1 MNTRIPMQ
9 ADAEAIGAFVDAL
22 FCYADQDTY
31 VSLRAFSDGANKVF
45 RIMAR
50 KVGDSLEGL
59 AKTAAIE
66 ATMAANHAA
75 YPVVFAPP
83 IATFTNDSGARERDL
98 ANGLALSVECDAT
111 PGAARTRLEGLLGPA
126 TVVVASGGEWGDPA
140 SGEVEP
146 KLHLH
151 WRLTAPTREQPD
163 HALLKQARQ
172 IAQRLVGADASNTP
186 MVHPIRWPGSWH
198 RKTTPRLAR
207 IVALN
212 EAREI
217 DLREALETLQEAA
230 AVAGVGGFAGSGAK
244 EAPTTGTGEA
254 RATAELIRAVMTAE
268 GYHAP
273 LAALAMRYLKGGM
286 PDAQTVLTLQGFML
300 AVPVEQRD
308 AAGGTVQHGRWQ
320 SRFGDIPRAVQ
331 TARAKIGERPADA
344 AQAPGGIWPE
354 PVDFLGDAELTGA
367 PQLRPEHLPEA
378 IAPFVFDTAAR
389 MGVDPAAVALCA
401 AIACASVIFDDW
413 AVQPR
418 VHDDTWT
425 ENARLWGALVGD
437 PSIMKT
443 PVLTAAT
450 KPVDALDAA
459 ARATHADAMRKWK
472 QDVAAAKADGN
483 PPGAVPPQPKLKR
496 WMVEG
501 TTTEALSEVLRDD
514 DDAKQTAPA
523 RKVLVRQDEMSGWL
537 GDMDRYKA
545 GGRGGGDRAA
555 YLRLFNGGRYVID
568 RIGRGTFAIP
578 NWSACVVGGI
588 QPEAIQRI
596 AREAADDGL
605 LQRFLYCVPAGQADG
620 EDRRPDQAALN
631 RYQALF
637 PALAVLHPRQ
647 LDALHPWS
655 TFRPVVFHRDAH
667 ADREAMNAL
676 AKAQA
681 AMPDTS
687 QRLKA
692 ALGKWPGI
700 FARIALTFHLIEIAD
715 VNASG
720 EQPPVAGVISPETAR
735 RTAAYMRD
743 ILLPHLL
750 RADAL
755 LFLTPQTGHARWIA
769 GFILANDEAREA
781 GRITLRAVTR
791 AYGPLRAPELR
802 RQLLEVMETL
812 EVMGWLRAEPPENVA
827 RHPAAW
833 RINPAVHAS
842 FAARAAAERER
853 RQRVKEE
860 MLEAIHRHRGRT
872 PNEGEFVANVATR
885 V

>member
-1 MNTRIPMQ
+1 MNTCIPMQ
-9 ADAEAIGAFVDAL
+9 ADAEAIGAFVNAL
-22 FCYADQDTY
+22 FRYADQGTY
-31 VSLRAFSDGANKVF
+31 VSLRAFSDGANQVF
-45 RIMAR
+45 RIMAHE
-50 KVGDSLEGL
+50 VGDSLEGL
-59 AKTAAIE
+59 AETAAIE

-83 IATFTNDSGARERDL
+83 IATFTNKSSAREGDL

-111 PGAARTRLEGLLGPA
+111 PGAARTTLEGLLGPA
-126 TVVVASGGEWGDPA
+126 TVVVASGGEWGDPT

-151 WRLTAPTREQPD
+151 WRLTAPTRAQPD
-163 HALLKQARQ
+163 YALLKQARQ

-212 EAREI
+212 EAHEI

-230 AVAGVGGFAGSGAK
+230 AAAGVGSGAPGGK
-244 EAPTTGTGEA
+244 DGPSGATGEA
-254 RATAELIRAVMTAE
+254 RDTAELIRAVMTAE
-268 GYHAP
+268 DYHAP

-286 PDAQTVLTLQGFML
+286 PDAQTVLTLRGIQL

-320 SRFGDIPRAVQ
+320 SRFDDIPRAVQ
-331 TARAKIGERPADA
+331 TARAKIGERPAA

-354 PVDFLGDAELTGA
+354 PMDFLGDAELTGA
-367 PQLRPEHLPEA
+367 PLLRPEHLPEA

-389 MGVDPAAVALCA
+389 MGVDPATVALCA
-401 AIACASVIFDDW
+401 TVACASVISDDW

-418 VHDDTWT
+418 IHDDEWI

-437 PSIMKT
+437 PSILKS

-483 PPGAVPPQPKLKR
+483 PPGAVPPQPKLAR

-514 DDAKQTAPA
+514 DDGKQTAPA

-545 GGRGGGDRAA
+545 GGRGGSDRAA
-555 YLRLFNGGRYVID
+555 YLRLFNGGRYVMD

-578 NWSACVVGGI
+578 NWSACVLGGI
-588 QPEAIQRI
+588 QPEPIQRI
-596 AREAADDGL
+596 AKEAADDGL

-620 EDRRPDQAALN
+620 EDRRPDHAALS
-631 RYQALF
+631 RYRALF
-637 PALAVLHPRQ
+637 PALAVLRPRH
-647 LDALHPWS
+647 LDALHPRV

-667 ADREAMNAL
+667 AHREAMNAL
-676 AKAQA
+676 ARAQA

-687 QRLKA
+687 PRLKA
-692 ALGKWPGI
+692 ALGKWRGI
-700 FARIALTFHLIEIAD
+700 FARLALTFHLIDIAD
-715 VNASG
+715 ANARG
-720 EQPPVAGVISPETAR
+720 EQHPVAAVISPETAR
-735 RTAAYMRD
+735 RAAAYMRD

-769 GFILANDEAREA
+769 GFILANDEARTA

-791 AYGPLRAPELR
+791 AYGALRAPEHR
-802 RQLLEVMETL
+802 RELLEVMETL
-812 EVMGWLRAEPPENVA
+812 EVMGWLRPEPPENAA

-833 RINPAVHAS
+833 RINPALHAN
-842 FAARAAAERER
+842 FATRAAHERDRRER
-853 RQRVKEE
+853 AKAE
-860 MLEAIHRHRGRT
+860 MHEALRRHRQEN
-872 PNEGEFVANVATR
+872 PQ
-885 V
+885 